1 MMMTS
6 GVTRASGVCCN
17 RQTTRRVVTRATAN
31 TKEHKVRTA
40 NAVRN
45 GEEGKKKG
53 DKTSL
58 VCLLPSCS
66 TPPLSLSLPRATDAD
81 LSLSLSPSLY
91 FFSFFADLTRR
102 VSAPARQVESRRAF
116 ARNAAL
122 VAAAAVLSVAK
133 VPAPA
138 LAEEA
143 EIPEKLKKKVGDM
156 SPHGPVTSSPSLSVS
171 LSLPHADSAN
181 NAILPFRRSA
191 PTTPPPSSASSKER
205 ADGGERVSGAGVE
218 WARVRSREP
227 HARTLSLPSGYHHG
241 VVTDDDDV

>member
-1 MMMTS
+1 MEMGRR
-6 GVTRASGVCCN
+6 GVERG
-17 RQTTRRVVTRATAN
+17 
-31 TKEHKVRTA
+31 
-40 NAVRN
+40 
-45 GEEGKKKG
+45 GKKKE
-53 DKTSL
+53 DKTTC
-58 VCLLPSCS
+58 VS
-66 TPPLSLSLPRATDAD
+66 TLHVRPLSLSLYLSPTRHGCGSLC
-81 LSLSLSPSLY
+81 LSLS
-91 FFSFFADLTRR
+91 FFNFFADLTPPRDLTRR

-227 HARTLSLPSGYHHG
+227 HARTLSLPSGSPRCCY
-241 VVTDDDDV
+241 

>member
-1 MMMTS
+1 MMTS
-6 GVTRASGVCCN
+6 GVTRASGVCLN
-17 RQTTRRVVTRATAN
+17 RQTTRRVVVTRATAN
-31 TKEHKVRTA
+31 TPQEHKVRTA
-40 NAVRN
+40 NARSSERR
-45 GEEGKKKG
+45 GRRGKG
-53 DKTSL
+53 RQDKPCVSTSFMFD
-58 VCLLPSCS
+58 PS
-66 TPPLSLSLPRATDAD
+66 
-81 LSLSLSPSLY
+81 LSLSLSRAPRMRISLSLSLCLSI
-91 FFSFFADLTRR
+91 FFFFFADLTRR

-156 SPHGPVTSSPSLSVS
+156 SPHGPVTSSLSLSVS

-227 HARTLSLPSGYHHG
+227 HARTLSLPSGSPRCCY
-241 VVTDDDDV
+241 

>member
-1 MMMTS
+1 MMMMTS

-40 NAVRN
+40 NAVSSVRRD
-45 GEEGKKKG
+45 GGKEKG
-53 DKTSL
+53 RQDKPCVSTSFMFD
-58 VCLLPSCS
+58 P
-66 TPPLSLSLPRATDAD
+66 SLSLARARATDAD
-81 LSLSLSPSLY
+81 LSLSLSLSLY

-156 SPHGPVTSSPSLSVS
+156 SPHGPVTSSLSLSVS

-227 HARTLSLPSGYHHG
+227 HARTLSLPSGSPRCCY
-241 VVTDDDDV
+241 

>member
-1 MMMTS
+1 MF
-6 GVTRASGVCCN
+6 
-17 RQTTRRVVTRATAN
+17 
-31 TKEHKVRTA
+31 
-40 NAVRN
+40 
-45 GEEGKKKG
+45 
-53 DKTSL
+53 D
-58 VCLLPSCS
+58 
-66 TPPLSLSLPRATDAD
+66 PLSLSLSRAPRMRI
-81 LSLSLSPSLY
+81 SLSLSPSLY

-156 SPHGPVTSSPSLSVS
+156 SPHGPVTSSLSLSVS

>member
-1 MMMTS
+1 MMMMTS

-31 TKEHKVRTA
+31 TQEHKVRSQ
-40 NAVRN
+40 RSSERR
-45 GEEGKKKG
+45 EEGKKKG

-66 TPPLSLSLPRATDAD
+66 TPLSLARARASATDAD
-81 LSLSLSPSLY
+81 LSLSLSLSLSVSL

-156 SPHGPVTSSPSLSVS
+156 SPHGPVTSSLSLSVS

-227 HARTLSLPSGYHHG
+227 HARTLSLPSGSPRCCY
-241 VVTDDDDV
+241 

>member
-1 MMMTS
+1 MMMMTS

-81 LSLSLSPSLY
+81 LSLSLS
-91 FFSFFADLTRR
+91 
-102 VSAPARQVESRRAF
+102 
-116 ARNAAL
+116 
-122 VAAAAVLSVAK
+122 
-133 VPAPA
+133 
-138 LAEEA
+138 
-143 EIPEKLKKKVGDM
+143 
-156 SPHGPVTSSPSLSVS
+156 VS
-171 LSLPHADSAN
+171 LFFFFL
-181 NAILPFRRSA
+181 R
-191 PTTPPPSSASSKER
+191 
-205 ADGGERVSGAGVE
+205 
-218 WARVRSREP
+218 
-227 HARTLSLPSGYHHG
+227 
-241 VVTDDDDV
+241 

>member
-40 NAVRN
+40 NAVRY
-45 GEEGKKKG
+45 GETEGKKKG

-66 TPPLSLSLPRATDAD
+66 TPLSLSRARAPRMRIS
-81 LSLSLSPSLY
+81 LSLSLSLSLY

-227 HARTLSLPSGYHHG
+227 HARTLSLPSGSPRCCY
-241 VVTDDDDV
+241 

>member
-1 MMMTS
+1 MMTS
-6 GVTRASGVCCN
+6 GVTRASGVCLN

-40 NAVRN
+40 NAVRY
-45 GEEGKKKG
+45 GETEGKKKG

-66 TPPLSLSLPRATDAD
+66 TPLSLARARASATDAD
-81 LSLSLSPSLY
+81 LSLSLSLSLSLY
-91 FFSFFADLTRR
+91 FFFSFFADLTRR

-156 SPHGPVTSSPSLSVS
+156 SPHGPVTSSLSLSVS

-227 HARTLSLPSGYHHG
+227 HARTLSLPSGSPRCCY
-241 VVTDDDDV
+241 